1 MFRLNTRKIKQEI
14 IILRQVAIPGM
25 TVLFIIIIARLSGL
39 LQGLELILFDTFLRL
54 RPAEVSDPEIVI
66 VGINEND
73 IRSLG
78 TYPIPDLEIASLI
91 QKIQNYK
98 PAVIGLDIVKNVP
111 TEPGHQE
118 LTQVFQQY
126 QNLIGIEKVL
136 PPDEFSPPPNLPP
149 TQIGFSDVIADRDG
163 NYRRYLLLTASLQNP
178 QNPQDDKYSLADRKS
193 VV

>member
-54 RPAEVSDPEIVI
+54 RPAEITDPKIVI
-66 VGINEND
+66 IGINEND

-78 TYPIPDLEIASLI
+78 TYPVPDAEIASLI
-91 QKIQNYK
+91 QKIQIYK
-98 PAVIGLDIVKNVP
+98 P
-111 TEPGHQE
+111 
-118 LTQVFQQY
+118 
-126 QNLIGIEKVL
+126 
-136 PPDEFSPPPNLPP
+136 
-149 TQIGFSDVIADRDG
+149 
-163 NYRRYLLLTASLQNP
+163 
-178 QNPQDDKYSLADRKS
+178 ADRKS